1 MVSNE
6 SSSKL
11 KNVLV
16 INGSIRAQSTNALL
30 IRAIQVL
37 SQDLFVIHLFNG
49 LADLPH
55 FNADLDNE
63 NAPASVTA
71 FRDQLKSA
79 DGILIC
85 TPEYAMGVPGV
96 LKNAIDWTVSSA
108 EFWHKPTALITA
120 SSHGLKGHA
129 SMLETLKIIE
139 ATMTEETQLVISFVK
154 AKVKEEGITDEP
166 TLHAVKKVIIG
177 LHTLINS

>member
-1 MVSNE
+1 MTSDNNNNQK
-6 SSSKL
+6 S
-11 KNVLV
+11 VLV

-30 IRAIQVL
+30 IEAIQAL
-37 SQDLFVIHLFNG
+37 SKDLFLMKLFTG

-55 FNADLDNE
+55 FNSDLDNE
-63 NAPASVTA
+63 NPPAPVTRW
-71 FRDQLKSA
+71 RDELKSA

-129 SMLETLKIIE
+129 SLLETLKIIE
-139 ATMTEETQLVISFVK
+139 AKMSEETQLVISFVK
-154 AKVKEEGITDEP
+154 AKVKEVGITDEQ
-166 TLHAVKKVIIG
+166 TLNDVKKIIIG
-177 LHTLINS
+177 LHTLMVS